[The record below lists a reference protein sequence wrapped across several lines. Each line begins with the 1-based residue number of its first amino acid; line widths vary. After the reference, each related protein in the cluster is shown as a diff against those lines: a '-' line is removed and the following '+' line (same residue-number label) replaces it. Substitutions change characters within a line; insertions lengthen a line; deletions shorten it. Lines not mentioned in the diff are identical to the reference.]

1 MEEPKTEA
9 PARRVNGRMWL
20 PGESGNANGRPIG
33 ARGRFSQR
41 FVADLSDAWEEHGAT
56 ALARTAQEYP
66 DRFVGI
72 CSHLIPKDV
81 SVSLTATVLPSG
93 LDHDDWSAIV
103 GVARAVKQ
111 QLNLKDLKPEYV
123 ADHVS
128 RALAAYD
135 ATPII
140 DYSDNRAYP
149 R

>member
-1 MEEPKTEA
+1 MEEPK
-9 PARRVNGRMWL
+9 PDLPVRRVNGRMWQ

-41 FVADLSDAWEEHGAT
+41 FVADLSDAWEQYGAE

-81 SVSLTATVLPSG
+81 QVSLTAQLPAG

-103 GVARAVKQ
+103 GVARAVKERVA
-111 QLNLKDLKPEYV
+111 LKDLKPED
-123 ADHVS
+123 ACDHVA

-135 ATPII
+135 AVTVI
-140 DYSDNRAYP
+140 DATT
-149 R
+149 